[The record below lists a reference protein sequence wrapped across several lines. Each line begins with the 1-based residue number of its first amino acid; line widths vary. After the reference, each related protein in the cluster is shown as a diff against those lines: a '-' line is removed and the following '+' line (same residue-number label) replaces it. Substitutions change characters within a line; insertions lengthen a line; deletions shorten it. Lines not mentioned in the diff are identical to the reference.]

1 MQAALTILGYPCYH
15 SLLWF
20 STNIGDTEM
29 WNEAL
34 DAKYFGKGTPFT
46 RAEWDQ
52 LLHDFGA
59 ACEVPTCAFAEE
71 LIEAYPEAKVV
82 LVDRDI
88 DRWYSSFDKA
98 VIQNM
103 WNPWMNRIADIDP
116 WFVGPMGGT
125 HGRWARGWLNSHSA
139 DEMRARAKDNY
150 RKHYAL
156 VRRVTPKERLLEF
169 RLRDGWVPL
178 CEFLGKS
185 IPDVPFPRINEGEY
199 LDEKIRLL
207 VRRGLEKAVAKVM
220 VYVMAVVVVSL
231 GWWYYSS

>member
-1 MQAALTILGYPCYH
+1 M
-15 SLLWF
+15 
-20 STNIGDTEM
+20 EM

-52 LLHDFGA
+52 LLHDFDA

-88 DRWYSSFDKA
+88 DKWYLSFDKV
-98 VIQNM
+98 VIQKM
-103 WNPWMNRIADIDP
+103 WNPWVNWIAFIDP
-116 WFVGPMGGT
+116 WFVGPMGST
-125 HGRWARGWLNSHSA
+125 HRRWVRGWLNSHSA
-139 DEMRARAKDNY
+139 KEMRARAKDNY

-169 RLRDGWVPL
+169 RLSDGWMPL
-178 CEFLGKS
+178 CEFLGKP
-185 IPDVPFPRINEGEY
+185 IPDVPFPRINEREY
-199 LDEKIRLL
+199 LDEKIRL
-207 VRRGLEKAVAKVM
+207 VVWKGLKEAVATTVAYLTA
-220 VYVMAVVVVSL
+220 VVVVVSL
-231 GWWYYSS
+231 AWWYCSHRILQDMY